1 MSQIILPEDIYR
13 NISFMLFYVFN
24 EDRKTAFCLIPMKLG
39 SKHVEIK
46 ILANSQNRTRMQMN
60 IISIKEV
67 RSNRKIRSSAHLN
80 I

>member
-1 MSQIILPEDIYR
+1 
-13 NISFMLFYVFN
+13 MLFHVFN
-24 EDRKTAFCLIPMKLG
+24 EDRKMTFCLVPMKLG

-46 ILANSQNRTRMQMN
+46 ILANSQNRKRMQMN
-60 IISIKEV
+60 ISIKEM